1 MYASELSTRRA
12 VYVVEVNA
20 NEWHA
25 CYDDGTV
32 WNGGWFLLG
41 DFRMAEKFCDDHTWV
56 GTGDCPKCVET
67 WKDLVPDAPATTGRA
82 QPEPRRAFWRFGEHE
97 RKPGMSPA
105 FQADYAGL
113 ELRVLAHSMEQL
125 AGHIAYEM
133 SRTTVMDIPTA
144 RALVDATVRV
154 LTSKGPV
161 MPEELCI
168 DEGCPHHG
176 TPHVCTSLEEELRDL
191 LAEGVAGTFHCTR
204 VWAAWGVGTMSQD
217 DFEPVE
223 DSDTPTQL
231 AQAVMTKVRP
241 LMEHNAELS
250 SILDSIRRGMEMT
263 RDGVPYEREWS
274 ATDDKTLEKIYA
286 ALGLHVLYTDADKDR
301 SDVIC
306 DSNGQVVLGLC
317 KRCGKGEA
325 ELTNEDGTPSPC
337 KR

>member
-41 DFRMAEKFCDDHTWV
+41 DFRMAKTIDSRRCSV
-56 GTGDCPKCVET
+56 CGQ
-67 WKDLVPDAPATTGRA
+67 PATEDWQKYMAPRCAAHPHTATGRMVA
-82 QPEPRRAFWRFGEHE
+82 GEAEPPEQRRAFWRFGEHE

-168 DEGCPHHG
+168 DEGCTHHG
-176 TPHVCTSLEEELRDL
+176 TPHVCTSHR
-191 LAEGVAGTFHCTR
+191 
-204 VWAAWGVGTMSQD
+204 
-217 DFEPVE
+217 
-223 DSDTPTQL
+223 
-231 AQAVMTKVRP
+231 
-241 LMEHNAELS
+241 
-250 SILDSIRRGMEMT
+250 
-263 RDGVPYEREWS
+263 
-274 ATDDKTLEKIYA
+274 
-286 ALGLHVLYTDADKDR
+286 
-301 SDVIC
+301 
-306 DSNGQVVLGLC
+306 
-317 KRCGKGEA
+317 
-325 ELTNEDGTPSPC
+325 
-337 KR
+337 